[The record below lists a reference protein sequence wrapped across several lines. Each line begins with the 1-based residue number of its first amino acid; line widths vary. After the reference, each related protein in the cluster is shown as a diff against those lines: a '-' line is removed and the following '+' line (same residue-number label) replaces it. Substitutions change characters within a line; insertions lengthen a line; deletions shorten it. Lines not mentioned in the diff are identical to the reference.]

1 MAENN
6 HIQEAVD
13 HVKERFPNGGSSL
26 TAENG
31 APPSG
36 GGAGW

>member
-1 MAENN
+1 MSENLQN
-6 HIQEAVD
+6 MDAVE
-13 HVKERFPNGGSSL
+13 HVKQLFPNGGKSL
-26 TAENG
+26 AQASG